1 MTQKFLG
8 IVGTQVTEITDASVS
23 TVTGAAPVGQH
34 RILFLA
40 IGWALAPILSA
51 LLRR

>member
-1 MTQKFLG
+1 MKINCNQYIFRDSFG
-8 IVGTQVTEITDASVS
+8 
-23 TVTGAAPVGQH
+23 PQH

-51 LLRR
+51 LLLK

>member
-1 MTQKFLG
+1 MESCTRREPIG
-8 IVGTQVTEITDASVS
+8 SH
-23 TVTGAAPVGQH
+23 H

-51 LLRR
+51 LLPR